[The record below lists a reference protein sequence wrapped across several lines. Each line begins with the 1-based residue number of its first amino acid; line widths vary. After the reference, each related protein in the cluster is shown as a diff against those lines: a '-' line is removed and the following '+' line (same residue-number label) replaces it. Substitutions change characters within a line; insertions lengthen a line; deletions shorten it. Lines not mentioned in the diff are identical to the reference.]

1 MATKGREEGE
11 GENGTF
17 LSFNCNV
24 IITLRH
30 LCLSLLK
37 APETKVTMA
46 HRVTSV
52 SGWVPGH
59 CEQGSQVCER
69 ASQGSHSAVLVH
81 QPRGRRSKFQPIEG
95 NSGKK
100 GRHILELFF

>member
-11 GENGTF
+11 GENCTF
-17 LSFNCNV
+17 VSFSCNV

-46 HRVTSV
+46 HRVTV
-52 SGWVPGH
+52 MPGWVPGH

-81 QPRGRRSKFQPIEG
+81 QPGERRSKF
-95 NSGKK
+95 
-100 GRHILELFF
+100 

>member
-11 GENGTF
+11 GENCT
-17 LSFNCNV
+17 LVSFSCNV

-46 HRVTSV
+46 HRVTAV
-52 SGWVPGH
+52 PGWVPGH

-81 QPRGRRSKFQPIEG
+81 QPGGRRSKF
-95 NSGKK
+95 
-100 GRHILELFF
+100 